1 MKSANSSPSRQPR
14 ARETPYTPRA
24 IHATATSRNRIAR
37 CLFWLCLGS
46 LALTC
51 GLQPYDAESP
61 PRPLKTL
68 EAPSPRKPDPPL
80 SQSGPS
86 LDRAL
91 SDSNLSVKALNEE
104 ELEVARQLIRDYPND
119 STPVGFL
126 GNVYSKHGLNKEAVR
141 YWEESLRIEPNRAD
155 TYDAMATVAFTR
167 QEYDRALE
175 LARKAVGLNPSL
187 TSSRRRA
194 AESLIALGRLGEAS
208 EELHQALK
216 AAPRDA
222 EIHYML
228 GSALAQLGDLDA
240 AKKSYEAALEID
252 PHHAQACYQLFV
264 VNSRLNLP
272 EEAKVYRERFARL
285 RSETRDAS
293 QKWVNDY
300 DDLQLIRKQVA
311 ATCDTAARCYRAHQ
325 NPARAKELWL
335 RASALDPKYVATL
348 LQLAV
353 VYGQEGQTE
362 EALELCKQAETIAP
376 QDPMVHLNV
385 GVLGAKFRQFNVA
398 KAALR
403 KACEL
408 APENASAAR
417 LLSQVLLESNGNAAE
432 AVALARKAV
441 DLEPAA
447 ENYYVLGAAEAR
459 RGNLAAAVAASR
471 RAVDLAP
478 TGQKYRDLLDQL
490 QTNR

>member
-1 MKSANSSPSRQPR
+1 LCIVS
-14 ARETPYTPRA
+14 
-24 IHATATSRNRIAR
+24 IA
-37 CLFWLCLGS
+37 
-46 LALTC
+46 ATC
-51 GLQPYDAESP
+51 GVQRYDGERP
-61 PRPLKTL
+61 PSPLKTL
-68 EAPSPRKPDPPL
+68 ETPSAPTPDPL
-80 SQSGPS
+80 RFQSGPS
-86 LDRAL
+86 TDHAP
-91 SDSNLSVKALNEE
+91 SESKLSVASLNEE

-126 GNVYSKHGLNKEAVR
+126 GNVYSKHGMNKEAVR
-141 YWEESLRIEPNRAD
+141 YWEESLRLEPNRAD
-155 TYDAMATVAFTR
+155 TYDAMATVAFSR
-167 QEYDRALE
+167 QEYDRAFE

-187 TSSRRRA
+187 TLSRRRA
-194 AESLIALGRLGEAS
+194 AESLIALGRLREAS
-208 EELHQALK
+208 EVLHEALN

-228 GSALAQLGDLDA
+228 GSVSAQLEDLDA
-240 AKKSYEAALEID
+240 AKKDYEAALEID
-252 PHHAQACYQLFV
+252 PRHAQACYQLFV

-272 EEAKVYRERFARL
+272 DEAKVYRERFVRL

-300 DDLQLIRKQVA
+300 DDLQLLRKQVA
-311 ATCDTAARCYRAHQ
+311 ATCDTAARYYRAHQ

-335 RASALDPKYVATL
+335 RAAALDPKYVGTL

-353 VYGQEGQTE
+353 AYGQEGQTP
-362 EALELCKQAETIAP
+362 EAVELCKQAEALAP
-376 QDPMVHLNV
+376 QDPTVHLSV
-385 GVLGAKFRQFNVA
+385 GVLGAKFRRFNVA
-398 KAALR
+398 EAALR

-417 LLSQVLLESNGNAAE
+417 LLSQVLLESNGNATE
-432 AVALARKAV
+432 AVEFARKAV
-441 DLEPAA
+441 DLEPSA
-447 ENYYVLGAAEAR
+447 ENYYVLGATEAR

-490 QTNR
+490 QAKR